1 MTREAQF
8 GLHDDLRQWRQVGAS
23 MSPSSSSS
31 PSTLSSS
38 PPSTRLWRKP
48 GGAVGQLCFCG
59 GSGFGVGGSQ
69 ELGGLAGEVMMVV
82 GVILM
87 GVMMMGVMMMMMII
101 TMMMNLVFG
110 VGVSQGS
117 GGQQERSQP
126 DDNKDDEKHDHDD
139 DHDDTLAFML
149 VYRYHYQLVY
159 Y

>member
-1 MTREAQF
+1 
-8 GLHDDLRQWRQVGAS
+8 

-31 PSTLSSS
+31 PPSS
-38 PPSTRLWRKP
+38 RLWRKP
-48 GGAVGQLCFCG
+48 GGAVGRLCFCG

-126 DDNKDDEKHDHDD
+126 DDNKGDEEHVHDD
-139 DHDDTLAFML
+139 DHDDTTNIYDGASVSLSASILAAICTTL
-149 VYRYHYQLVY
+149 AS
-159 Y
+159 